1 MEPIS
6 TFQAHD
12 NYVFQLAFTQDGKT
26 LISCG
31 MDGLVKLWS
40 VPDWQPLRTF
50 EGHEKSV
57 NTFSLSPDE
66 KTLATGSTDNTVR
79 LWSFPDGK
87 LLHTLQD
94 RKKVVAAV
102 DISADGKFVAAG
114 SYGGRAAVWTMNGE
128 EVTAFVVSKKNLSSV
143 TFSPDGSTLA
153 TAGLGDD
160 IWIYSLPAGELLTT
174 LSGHKIA
181 IGSLNFINADKQLF
195 SAGYEGSV

>member
-1 MEPIS
+1 M
-6 TFQAHD
+6 
-12 NYVFQLAFTQDGKT
+12 
-26 LISCG
+26 
-31 MDGLVKLWS
+31 
-40 VPDWQPLRTF
+40 
-50 EGHEKSV
+50 
-57 NTFSLSPDE
+57 
-66 KTLATGSTDNTVR
+66 
-79 LWSFPDGK
+79 
-87 LLHTLQD
+87 
-94 RKKVVAAV
+94 

-181 IGSLNFINADKQLF
+181 IGSLNFINAGKQLF
-195 SAGYEGSV
+195 SGGYEGSVRFWNTSNWEEDRAIAMEDADGRMFVFFGDEKHIAVGKESAVQV